1 MRISDWSSDV
11 CSSDLRLGYPD
22 GSRGRTGLVVAVG
35 FGSYFGPVAILP
47 ANVPNNV
54 VLGAAEVFYGVQ
66 LQYFDWLLIHFPVLG
81 LLKSALLVLVRS
93 EEHTSELQSLMR
105 NSYAVFCLN
114 KTNTCNIK

>member
-11 CSSDLRLGYPD
+11 CSSDLRFGYPD

-47 ANVPNNV
+47 ANVPNKV

-66 LQYFDWLLIHFPVLG
+66 LQYFYWLIIHLPVLWLLT
-81 LLKSALLVLVRS
+81 SALRVVVVWMLFREGPKQIGRGS
-93 EEHTSELQSLMR
+93 CRESRGQ
-105 NSYAVFCLN
+105 
-114 KTNTCNIK
+114 